1 LDTIHLLR
9 SDIGIHPMP
18 LPDMNPD
25 GRSEYPEKPE
35 GRGSRGPENL
45 ALPRKRERLP
55 FNSAASQN
63 RDFQRL
69 LPGAAGVVDF

>member
-18 LPDMNPD
+18 LADMNPD

-35 GRGSRGPENL
+35 GSGSRGPENL
-45 ALPRKRERLP
+45 ALPM
-55 FNSAASQN
+55 
-63 RDFQRL
+63 
-69 LPGAAGVVDF
+69 GA